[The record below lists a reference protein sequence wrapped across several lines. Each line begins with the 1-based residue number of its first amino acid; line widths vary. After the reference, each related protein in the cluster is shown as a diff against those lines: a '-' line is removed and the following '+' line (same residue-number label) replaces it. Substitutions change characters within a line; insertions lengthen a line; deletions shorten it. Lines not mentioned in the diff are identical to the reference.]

1 MSPAQPCAL
10 CWLACTKIALL
21 QCSRQLDIKELTI
34 KNIICHLPV
43 RLWGDQRKP
52 LNAVSRIILVPYE
65 VPVSR
70 IILYNCC
77 YSFRTVECWMCGDVK
92 SMRFKCVWHD
102 WLAAV
107 HCVHCAVMSQSCF
120 RLSFTSCSRL
130 LAAVLEHG
138 LIHSMQQ
145 FYLWFIM
152 DLESCLHQT
161 LGLARPQEAEGKVSR
176 SGAGVGHGTEEWR
189 GKGCIWYY
197 RGRG

>member
-1 MSPAQPCAL
+1 MLIKVHAMHVMLCVGPVSGPAVQHMYVCTVQCTVQHSTVQCIVHVCILAWCRVMSPAQPCAL

-77 YSFRTVECWMCGDVK
+77 YSFRTVEC
-92 SMRFKCVWHD
+92 
-102 WLAAV
+102 
-107 HCVHCAVMSQSCF
+107 
-120 RLSFTSCSRL
+120 
-130 LAAVLEHG
+130 
-138 LIHSMQQ
+138 
-145 FYLWFIM
+145 
-152 DLESCLHQT
+152 
-161 LGLARPQEAEGKVSR
+161 
-176 SGAGVGHGTEEWR
+176 
-189 GKGCIWYY
+189 
-197 RGRG
+197 